1 MKNLVTENFEKLI
14 DRMVNTQAE
23 LVKDV
28 ITFANVISFIKMSKD
43 LNETEISEV
52 DGLNSELAVLINQ
65 YTEVYNKI
73 IDSYGKYLN
82 K

>member
-14 DRMVNTQAE
+14 DGMVNTQAE

-28 ITFANVISFIKMSKD
+28 ITFANVISFIKMSED
-43 LNETEISEV
+43 LNETEISEP
-52 DGLNSELAVLINQ
+52 DGLNSELVALINQ

>member
-1 MKNLVTENFEKLI
+1 MKTLVTENFEKLI

-52 DGLNSELAVLINQ
+52 DGLNSELAVLMNQ
-65 YTEVYNKI
+65 YKEVYNKI

>member
-1 MKNLVTENFEKLI
+1 MKTLVTENFEKLI

-52 DGLNSELAVLINQ
+52 DGLNGELAELINQ
-65 YTEVYNKI
+65 YTEVYSKI

>member
-1 MKNLVTENFEKLI
+1 MKTLVTENFEKLI

-28 ITFANVISFIKMSKD
+28 ITFANVISFIKMSED

-73 IDSYGKYLN
+73 INSYGKYLN

>member
-1 MKNLVTENFEKLI
+1 MKTLVTENFEKLI

>member
-1 MKNLVTENFEKLI
+1 MKTLVTENFEKLI

-28 ITFANVISFIKMSKD
+28 RTFTNVISFIRMSKD

-52 DGLNSELAVLINQ
+52 DGLNGELTELINQ

>member
-1 MKNLVTENFEKLI
+1 MKTLVTENFEKLI

-28 ITFANVISFIKMSKD
+28 ITFANVISFIKMSED

-52 DGLNSELAVLINQ
+52 EDLNSELAVLINQ
-65 YTEVYNKI
+65 YAEVYNKI

>member
-1 MKNLVTENFEKLI
+1 MKTLVTENFEKLI

-28 ITFANVISFIKMSKD
+28 ITFANVISFIKMSED
-43 LNETEISEV
+43 LNETEISEA
-52 DGLNSELAVLINQ
+52 DGLNSELVALINQ

>member
-28 ITFANVISFIKMSKD
+28 ITFANVISFIKMSED

>member
-1 MKNLVTENFEKLI
+1 MKTLVTENFEKLI

-28 ITFANVISFIKMSKD
+28 RTFANVIRFIKMSED

-52 DGLNSELAVLINQ
+52 DGLNCELAVLINQ

>member
-1 MKNLVTENFEKLI
+1 MKTLVTENFEKLI
-14 DRMVNTQAE
+14 DRMVNTQEE

-28 ITFANVISFIKMSKD
+28 ITFANVISFIKMSED

-52 DGLNSELAVLINQ
+52 DGLNRELAVLINQ

>member
-1 MKNLVTENFEKLI
+1 MKTLVTENFEKLI

-28 ITFANVISFIKMSKD
+28 ITFANVISFIKMSED

-52 DGLNSELAVLINQ
+52 DGLNRELAVLINQ

>member
-1 MKNLVTENFEKLI
+1 MKTLVTENFEKLI

-52 DGLNSELAVLINQ
+52 DGLNSELAALINQ

>member
-1 MKNLVTENFEKLI
+1 MKTLVTENFEKLI

-52 DGLNSELAVLINQ
+52 DGLNRELAVLINQ

>member
-1 MKNLVTENFEKLI
+1 MKTLVTENFEKLI

-28 ITFANVISFIKMSKD
+28 ITFANVISFIEMSKD

-52 DGLNSELAVLINQ
+52 EGLNSELAALINQ

>member
-1 MKNLVTENFEKLI
+1 MKTLVTENFEKLI

-28 ITFANVISFIKMSKD
+28 RTFANVISFIKMSED

-52 DGLNSELAVLINQ
+52 DGLNCELAVLINQ